1 MTSGGYRG
9 AADGVVGNGT
19 FPRLIGGAL
28 KKAGW
33 RGEAER
39 AMWMLTEEK
48 TELKGWVQAGEE
60 EAAIFHCRRSHQPP

>member
-9 AADGVVGNGT
+9 AADGIVGNGT

-48 TELKGWVQAGEE
+48 TELKG
-60 EAAIFHCRRSHQPP
+60 

>member
-1 MTSGGYRG
+1 MASEGCR
-9 AADGVVGNGT
+9 AAAGGVVCDGR

-33 RGEAER
+33 RCEAER
-39 AMWMLTEEK
+39 TVWVFTEEN

-60 EAAIFHCRRSHQPP
+60 EAAVFP